1 MRSRLIELRERRAAL
16 AARARME
23 REALEGWLAR
33 ADVVAGWVGA
43 GRDLGRAV
51 LRRPWLVAAAVAL
64 LVALRPRRT
73 LKWIATGWWLARSA
87 RKVWRAWQRLAPQ
100 TARAG

>member
-16 AARARME
+16 ASRADLE

-33 ADVVAGWVGA
+33 TDVVAGWIES
-43 GRDLGRAV
+43 GRHLGRAV
-51 LRRPWLVAAAVAL
+51 LSRPWLVAAAVGL
-64 LVALRPRRT
+64 IVALRPRRT
-73 LKWIATGWWLARSA
+73 LKWIATGWWLARFA
-87 RKVWRAWQRLAPQ
+87 RNVWRAWQRLAPQ